1 VTAPWLKSADAW
13 FAAGERVQVPLP
25 PAKPV
30 GAARVWNIFCR
41 VTGEGPWLTLLHG
54 FPTCSWDWAQIVPHL
69 ESRHRLLMSD
79 FLGFGDS
86 DKPYRHDYSL
96 LEQTDIIEALWRRF
110 EVEATAIVAHDY
122 AVSVVQELLFRK
134 KACKL
139 ATRIESVTLM
149 NGGLYPAMHRPLRIQ
164 RWLAKPVLGPLVN
177 LFVNE
182 QTFRRNFSKI
192 FSRRHPVS
200 ETEMAEHWKAIT
212 RREGVRN
219 YYRIARYMR
228 ERITHSERWSAALES
243 SSVPVR
249 FLWGMLDPIA
259 GVPMA
264 AHIRQRMPQA
274 AFITLDDVG
283 HYPQIEVPEVV
294 AQHIAA
300 NPIRAD
306 GI

>member
-1 VTAPWLKSADAW
+1 
-13 FAAGERVQVPLP
+13 
-25 PAKPV
+25 
-30 GAARVWNIFCR
+30 
-41 VTGEGPWLTLLHG
+41 
-54 FPTCSWDWAQIVPHL
+54 
-69 ESRHRLLMSD
+69 
-79 FLGFGDS
+79 
-86 DKPYRHDYSL
+86 
-96 LEQTDIIEALWRRF
+96 
-110 EVEATAIVAHDY
+110 
-122 AVSVVQELLFRK
+122 
-134 KACKL
+134 
-139 ATRIESVTLM
+139 
-149 NGGLYPAMHRPLRIQ
+149 
-164 RWLAKPVLGPLVN
+164 
-177 LFVNE
+177 
-182 QTFRRNFSKI
+182 
-192 FSRRHPVS
+192 
-200 ETEMAEHWKAIT
+200 MAEHWKAIT

-228 ERITHSERWSAALES
+228 QRITHSERWSAALES